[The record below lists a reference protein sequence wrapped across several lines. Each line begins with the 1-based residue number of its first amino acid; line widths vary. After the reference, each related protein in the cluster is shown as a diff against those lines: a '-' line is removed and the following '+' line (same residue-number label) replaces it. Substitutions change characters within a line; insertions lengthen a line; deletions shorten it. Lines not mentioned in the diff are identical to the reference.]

1 MVKAKRFSLVRH
13 FEGLPTK
20 DNFKLEDQELPELQD
35 GGKKTNEI
43 INSLLIFF
51 FFFCKWDYFF
61 PTEILV
67 EALYFS
73 VDPYMR
79 PYVARLLK
87 PGDTMIGGQ
96 VGK

>member
-20 DNFKLEDQELPELQD
+20 DNFKLEDQELPELKD
-35 GGKKTNEI
+35 DGKKRNEI
-43 INSLLIFF
+43 INSMIICFSVKGNIFS
-51 FFFCKWDYFF
+51 
-61 PTEILV
+61 TEILV

-79 PYVARLLK
+79 PYVAMLLK
-87 PGDTMIGGQ
+87 PGDAIIGGQ